1 MKKGEIFWGILL
13 LTLGVLFLFRN
24 LDIFNF
30 SIGSLLRLW
39 PLIFVF
45 WGISLLPVKQGIKLL
60 LVGITI
66 LLGILILSFAPH
78 HDNQWFEWKTDEFYN
93 DWNDEDE
100 AYERDEEETSK
111 PQDFS
116 ELYDS
121 VVTTAKL
128 NLDAAAG
135 KFYIKNPTAKL
146 FELNNEGDADP
157 YIINTTLNDSA
168 AIIYVKHKNKVHSRD
183 LKNSAW
189 LALNP
194 GPVWNLDINVGA
206 AELDM
211 DVTPYKIEQ
220 IDIDGG
226 ASKIDLKLGSGC
238 KYTHVNID
246 AGASGITIRVPYESA
261 CELHTNTVL
270 SARDIVGFNK
280 ISGGLYQT
288 PNFTDSINQ
297 IIIEI
302 DAAVSSLEVK
312 RVQPVL

>member
-39 PLIFVF
+39 PLIFLF
-45 WGISLLPVKQGIKLL
+45 WGISLLPVKQGIKFLL
-60 LVGITI
+60 IGLTI
-66 LLGILILSFAPH
+66 LLGIIILTFAPH
-78 HDNQWFEWKTDEFYN
+78 QDNHWFEWKTDEYYN
-93 DWNDEDE
+93 DWNDDESIENNDED
-100 AYERDEEETSK
+100 AAGSK
-111 PQDFS
+111 DFS

-121 VVTTAKL
+121 VITTAKL

-168 AIIYVKHKNKVHSRD
+168 AVIYVKHKNKVHGRD

-206 AELDM
+206 AELDI

-226 ASKIDLKLGSGC
+226 ASKIELKLGSGC
-238 KYTHVNID
+238 KHTRVSID
-246 AGASGITIRVPYESA
+246 AGASGINIQVPYESA

-270 SARDIVGFNK
+270 SSRDIDGFNK

-288 PNFTDSINQ
+288 PNFTDSVNQ

-312 RVQPVL
+312 RVQPAL